1 MKGAVKASK
10 RIIQRRDG
18 EDYMVEVAEGAL
30 FSTPKTTGFMD
41 ALTCSAAHQ
50 CV

>member
-1 MKGAVKASK
+1 MKATVKASK
-10 RIIQRRDG
+10 RIMQRRDG

-41 ALTCSAAHQ
+41 ALACSAVHH
-50 CV
+50 

>member
-1 MKGAVKASK
+1 MKATVKASK

-41 ALTCSAAHQ
+41 ALTCTAVHH